1 VPGNRTYYIYILTNK
16 SGTLYTGVTG
26 DLKRRVWL
34 HRTKQVDGFTKRYN
48 IDRLLYFE
56 SFSDV
61 WSAIAREKQIKG
73 WVRRRKL
80 DLIAS
85 TNPEWHDLS
94 EGWYE

>member
-1 VPGNRTYYIYILTNK
+1 MPGNRTYYVYILTNK

-34 HRTKQVDGFTKRYN
+34 HRTKQVEGFTKRYN
-48 IDRLLYFE
+48 INRLLYFE

-73 WVRRRKL
+73 WIRCKKL
-80 DLIAS
+80 DLIAT
-85 TNPEWHDLS
+85 TNPQWHDLS